1 MKKMLLSVFMFV
13 AISSVIAQS
22 DFEKIQNFKTKLAA
36 IEQAIKNAASI
47 EDCDLIE
54 SEIVKLKTDYSP
66 ARTLID
72 NSLYPD
78 DWSTSFGRVE
88 QNLRIRR
95 GDFGQIVELQTE
107 VGTLR
112 DQVSEI
118 SIKNEGLISQIRQL
132 QINATKDAQT
142 IASLTKLVA
151 QLKANIAQRDELVR
165 GIVDSLLA
173 EFVKYPTTL
182 NDVEKQSIFQ
192 RVDNGNLFYNVERTI
207 ADNMQFMKVTELMPE
222 DLSEM
227 KKQYRDFN
235 KVWRQVGPKL
245 ADIYMSKRD
254 KASQIANIDNMFLD
268 WNMRL
273 NDEMWGQVNRLFREK
288 QLALLPFKSGEQ
300 FFNSVSSFIDDEI
313 KNQKVKSSSESE
325 RVYTTFIDSVYFKTV
340 EPIWIPILIEN
351 SMMSESNKDSID
363 AKVGRWKN
371 EVAPGSAF
379 NWTYILLIGIIV
391 ALLVAL
397 VLKGRKKEVIVKNEI
412 E

>member
-13 AISSVIAQS
+13 VISSVIAQS

-325 RVYTTFIDSVYFKTV
+325 RVYTTFIDSVYFKSV
-340 EPIWIPILIEN
+340 EPIWVPILIEN

-363 AKVGRWKN
+363 AKIGRWKT

-379 NWTYILLIGIIV
+379 NWIYILLIGIIV
-391 ALLVAL
+391 ALLAAL
-397 VLKGRKKEVIVKNEI
+397 VLKSRKKEVIIKNEI

>member
-1 MKKMLLSVFMFV
+1 MFV

-36 IEQAIKNAASI
+36 IEQAIKSAASI

-325 RVYTTFIDSVYFKTV
+325 RVYTTFIDSVYFKSV

-363 AKVGRWKN
+363 AKIGRWKT

-379 NWTYILLIGIIV
+379 NWIYILLIGIIV
-391 ALLVAL
+391 ALLAAL
-397 VLKGRKKEVIVKNEI
+397 VLKSRKKEVIIKNEI

>member
-325 RVYTTFIDSVYFKTV
+325 RVYTTFIDSVYFKSV
-340 EPIWIPILIEN
+340 EPIWVPILIEN

-363 AKVGRWKN
+363 AKIGRWKT

-379 NWTYILLIGIIV
+379 NWIYILLIGIIV
-391 ALLVAL
+391 ALLAAL
-397 VLKGRKKEVIVKNEI
+397 VLKSRKKEVIIKNEI

>member
-1 MKKMLLSVFMFV
+1 MKKLFLSVLMFA

-22 DFEKIQNFKTKLAA
+22 DFEKIQNFKTKLAL
-36 IEQAIKNAASI
+36 IEQSIKDAASI
-47 EDCDLIE
+47 EDCDIVE
-54 SEIVKLKTDYSP
+54 NEIIKLKTEYSP
-66 ARTLID
+66 SRTLID

-78 DWSTSFGRVE
+78 DWSTSFARIE

-95 GDFGQIVELQTE
+95 GDFGQIVELRTE
-107 VGTLR
+107 VGVLR
-112 DQVSEI
+112 DKVSEI
-118 SIKNEGLISQIRQL
+118 SIKNEGLISQIRLL

-182 NDVEKQSIFQ
+182 NDVEKQSIFE

-207 ADNMQFMKVTELMPE
+207 ADNVQFMKVTELLPE

-254 KASQIANIDNMFLD
+254 KASHIANIDNMFLD

-325 RVYTTFIDSVYFKTV
+325 RVYNTFIDSVYFKSV

-351 SMMSESNKDSID
+351 SMMSEANKDSID
-363 AKVGRWKN
+363 AKIGRWKT
-371 EVAPGSAF
+371 EVAPGGAF
-379 NWTYILLIGIIV
+379 NWVYILLIGIIV
-391 ALLVAL
+391 VLIVAL
-397 VLKGRKKEVIVKNEI
+397 FLKGRKKEVIVKNEI
-412 E
+412 D

>member
-1 MKKMLLSVFMFV
+1 MFA

-22 DFEKIQNFKTKLAA
+22 DFEKIQNFKTKLAL
-36 IEQAIKNAASI
+36 IEQSIKDAASI
-47 EDCDLIE
+47 EDCDIVE
-54 SEIVKLKTDYSP
+54 NEIIKLKTEYSP
-66 ARTLID
+66 SRTLID

-78 DWSTSFGRVE
+78 DWSTSFARIE

-95 GDFGQIVELQTE
+95 GDFGQIVELRTE
-107 VGTLR
+107 VGVLR
-112 DQVSEI
+112 DKVSEI
-118 SIKNEGLISQIRQL
+118 SIKNEGLISQIRLL

-182 NDVEKQSIFQ
+182 NDVEKQSIFE

-207 ADNMQFMKVTELMPE
+207 ADNVQFMKVTELLPE

-254 KASQIANIDNMFLD
+254 KASHIANIDNMFLD

-325 RVYTTFIDSVYFKTV
+325 RVYNTFIDSVYFKSV

-351 SMMSESNKDSID
+351 SMMSEANKDSID
-363 AKVGRWKN
+363 AKIGRWKT
-371 EVAPGSAF
+371 EVAPGGAF
-379 NWTYILLIGIIV
+379 NWVYILLIGIIV
-391 ALLVAL
+391 VLIVAL
-397 VLKGRKKEVIVKNEI
+397 FLKGRKKEVIVKNEI
-412 E
+412 D

>member
-1 MKKMLLSVFMFV
+1 MKKTLLSILMFV

-22 DFEKIQNFKTKLAA
+22 DFEKIQDFKTKLAA
-36 IEQAIKNAASI
+36 IEQAIKDAASI
-47 EDCDLIE
+47 EDCDRVE
-54 SEIVKLKTDYSP
+54 NEIIKLKNEYSP
-66 ARTLID
+66 SRTLID

-78 DWSTSFGRVE
+78 DWSTSFARIE

-95 GDFGQIVELQTE
+95 SDFGQIVQLQTE

-207 ADNMQFMKVTELMPE
+207 ADNIQFMKVTELLPE

-313 KNQKVKSSSESE
+313 KNKKVKSSSESE
-325 RVYTTFIDSVYFKTV
+325 RVYNTFIDSVYFKSV

-363 AKVGRWKN
+363 AKIGRWKT
-371 EVAPGSAF
+371 EVAPDGAF
-379 NWTYILLIGIIV
+379 NWMYILLIGIIV
-391 ALLVAL
+391 ALIAAL
-397 VLKGRKKEVIVKNEI
+397 FLKGRKKEVIVKNEI